1 MSDPSKRSCYIVSYD
16 VAGGENYQI
25 IDAIKAYGTW
35 AHVTES
41 TWAVVTTK
49 THKEVR
55 DELKALLPEGSRLFV
70 VRSGSV
76 AAWNNVIC
84 KNEWLKRYL

>member
-1 MSDPSKRSCYIVSYD
+1 MSDPAKRSCYIVSYD
-16 VAGGENYQI
+16 VAGGENYKI
-25 IDAIKAYGTW
+25 IEALKAYGAW

-49 THKEVR
+49 THKVVR
-55 DELKALLPEGSRLFV
+55 DELNALLPEGSRLFI

-76 AAWNNVIC
+76 AAWRNVMC
-84 KNEWLKRYL
+84 KNEWLKRNL